1 MCIGAFKRAAVPPT
15 NSQICEDF
23 SGAVARKAGSLYLKE
38 WGCISNQHCESR
50 VCSDP
55 SLDLFPSHSFPFF
68 SCALG
73 RVFSCFLVAWGHFC
87 ILYNTAAM
95 LLWQVSDR
103 ACDEGVRVMDK
114 GVEKAGA
121 VFDKGALFFGIPWY
135 S

>member
-1 MCIGAFKRAAVPPT
+1 MSLEFAVIPLWISSRLFIAFR
-15 NSQICEDF
+15 F
-23 SGAVARKAGSLYLKE
+23 SVAL
-38 WGCISNQHCESR
+38 WGGF
-50 VCSDP
+50 SDVFW
-55 SLDLFPSHSFPFF
+55 L
-68 SCALG
+68 LG
-73 RVFSCFLVAWGHFC
+73 VTSAYC
-87 ILYNTAAM
+87 NTAAM